1 MCATGVH
8 ELDVAHALAANDGAR
23 DFDAALLAD
32 DALVADAAVFAAV
45 TFVVASQDRRSFR
58 RRDRAFRSAGC
69 GS

>member
-1 MCATGVH
+1 MCATGDA

-23 DFDAALLAD
+23 DFDAALFAD

-45 TFVVASQDRRSFR
+45 TFVVLLGTEDLLVEESRSSP
-58 RRDRAFRSAGC
+58 SAGC